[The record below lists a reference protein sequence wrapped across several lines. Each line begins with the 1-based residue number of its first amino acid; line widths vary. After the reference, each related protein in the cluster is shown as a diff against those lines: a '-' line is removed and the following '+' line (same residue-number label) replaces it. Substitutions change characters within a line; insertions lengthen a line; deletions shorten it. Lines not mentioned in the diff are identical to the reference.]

1 MNIQIQ
7 QGFTL
12 IELMIV
18 IAIIGILSAIALP
31 VYQDYIAKA
40 QLSEAFTL
48 SYSAKKQIEVNREVG
63 RCDNEDTRLNKMV
76 GRYGTL
82 TIKNGT
88 PTTTAKTKV
97 DNTPLG
103 CTLVYKVNATGASDR
118 IANKTLV
125 LDVLNN
131 GSVKKSATQETNP
144 VDDKYIPTA
153 NK

>member
-1 MNIQIQ
+1 MNTQIQ

-18 IAIIGILSAIALP
+18 IAIIGILSALALP
-31 VYQDYIAKA
+31 AYQDYIAKA

-48 SYSAKKQIEVNREVG
+48 SYQAKKQIESNREEG
-63 RCDNEDTRLNKMV
+63 RCDNKDTQLNTLV
-76 GRYGTL
+76 GKYGTL
-82 TIKNGT
+82 TIQSGT
-88 PTTTAKTKV
+88 PIIKTGI

-103 CTLVYKVNATGASDR
+103 CRLIYKVNATGASDR
-118 IANKTLV
+118 IAGKNLL

-131 GSVKKSATQETNP
+131 GSIKKSATAVNNS

>member
-1 MNIQIQ
+1 MNTQT
-7 QGFTL
+7 GFTL

-31 VYQDYIAKA
+31 AYQDYIAKA
-40 QLSEAFTL
+40 QLSEAL
-48 SYSAKKQIEVNREVG
+48 SLSHQAKKQIAINREEN
-63 RCDNEDTRLNKMV
+63 RCDNKDTRLNTLV

-82 TIKNGT
+82 TIQKGT
-88 PTTTAKTKV
+88 PISKTNI

-103 CTLVYKVNATGASDR
+103 CTLIYKVNKKGVSDR
-118 IANKTLV
+118 IADKTLA

-131 GSVKKSATQETNP
+131 DSIKKSVSVTSN